1 MGRSSA
7 SHPASG
13 PTARLEEVT
22 ETRRFNSRLT
32 PQMPVRFPADSDL
45 RKQDRPL
52 DVPLASAAGDIFP
65 NLDGGLNARGE
76 LSLSGRLLLHELT
89 APNRRHPPQPRLRPL
104 KTSPFLHG
112 YELRSRPTPKPQPA
126 EGRTNAQGCPACT
139 RAEEPRRSWQLVR
152 SNPDQSQI
160 PPRQK
165 LRGVLAGGQ
174 RVQRQSRW
182 HRGNK
187 GGPP

>member
-1 MGRSSA
+1 MTSENKIVPWTCPWRPLRVTFSQTWTEGSMREENCLC
-7 SHPASG
+7 PAACCSMS
-13 PTARLEEVT
+13 
-22 ETRRFNSRLT
+22 SRL
-32 PQMPVRFPADSDL
+32 
-45 RKQDRPL
+45 
-52 DVPLASAAGDIFP
+52 
-65 NLDGGLNARGE
+65 
-76 LSLSGRLLLHELT
+76 LT
-89 APNRRHPPQPRLRPL
+89 GTTPPQPRLRPL

-174 RVQRQSRW
+174 RVQRQSQW
-182 HRGNK
+182 HRGNE